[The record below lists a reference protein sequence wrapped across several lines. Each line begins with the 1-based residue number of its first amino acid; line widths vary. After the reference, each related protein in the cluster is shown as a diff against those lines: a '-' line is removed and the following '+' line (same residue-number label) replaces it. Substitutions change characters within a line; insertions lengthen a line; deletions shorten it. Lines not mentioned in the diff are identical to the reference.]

1 MEVLKKTEEN
11 NLRLQDYLDTL
22 LCNIMTKHPELLEIH

>member
-1 MEVLKKTEEN
+1 MDALKTSEEQ
-11 NLRLQDYLDTL
+11 NLRLQGYLDKL